1 MSTNT
6 LIMAAK
12 YIYRSIQVKMLNYY
26 PSEIKCDLIVIINNN
41 PEGNTPYYY
50 KTEKYKLVWY

>member
-1 MSTNT
+1 MGTNT

-12 YIYRSIQVKMLNYY
+12 YKYRPIKNIQVKMLNYY

-41 PEGNTPYYY
+41 PEGNTPYY
-50 KTEKYKLVWY
+50 

>member
-1 MSTNT
+1 MTTNT

-12 YIYRSIQVKMLNYY
+12 YKYRSIQFRRLKYY